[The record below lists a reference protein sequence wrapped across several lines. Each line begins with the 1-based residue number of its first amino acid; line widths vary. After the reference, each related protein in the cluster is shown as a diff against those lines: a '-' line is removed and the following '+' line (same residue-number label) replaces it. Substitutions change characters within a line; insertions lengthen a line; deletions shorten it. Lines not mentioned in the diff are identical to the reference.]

1 MNMTAFQPNT
11 RPPNSHLLRTNESVS
26 SDASDKPDTCS
37 LIYSLTLT
45 GELLGGYFHLQ
56 CLTAIGRPPQA
67 SAVVSAQ
74 PEDGRRYARRL
85 LNELRSQLAR
95 QNAESVLLRAVTEKW
110 FNKNAISAESS
121 SNVTQRTDC
130 PRADAHDPQMTS
142 DSRSTSRLCEQARR
156 RRTCFLTSKIWI
168 DHALIHL
175 RDPSFFVL
183 SRSSHEV

>member
-1 MNMTAFQPNT
+1 MG
-11 RPPNSHLLRTNESVS
+11 RLHV
-26 SDASDKPDTCS
+26 
-37 LIYSLTLT
+37 
-45 GELLGGYFHLQ
+45 Q
-56 CLTAIGRPPQA
+56 CLAAIGGPCQA
-67 SAVVSAQ
+67 FTLVSAQ
-74 PEDGRRYARRL
+74 AEDGRRYARRL

-95 QNAESVLLRAVTEKW
+95 QNAESTLLHAVTRER
-110 FNKNAISAESS
+110 FTKNAISEACS

-130 PRADAHDPQMTS
+130 PRADAHDPRMIS

-168 DHALIHL
+168 GHALIHL